1 MQNLN
6 QLLEVLNLDEMVT
19 FLAVV
24 EAKSFVGASQL
35 VSKNPTIVSR
45 RISQLEKRMGVSL
58 LTRTTRRV
66 SLTEVGR
73 NYYQRVRTLLDE
85 LANAGEEAMD
95 HAASP
100 QGLIRVSLPMAF
112 GHRCIAPLLPD
123 FLQQYPKIRVEAEY
137 TDQYVDVV
145 SGGFD
150 VAIRLGASLADSSLT
165 ARKIASYNT
174 GLYASPQY
182 LAQHDVIKTPEDLAD
197 HNCLGFS
204 SISTWPNWVLKNG
217 ATELTVRP
225 IGSLVSGSS
234 EALLPA
240 ALNGVGIIMV
250 ADWLVGAAIQEGR
263 LVRVLEGWFGT
274 IDGGVYAVMPP
285 GRLIPVKTRV
295 FVDEVALALNG
306 GEQWREVNPAGKAH
320 TAR

>member
-1 MQNLN
+1 MQNLK
-6 QLLEVLNLDEMVT
+6 QLLEVLNLEEMVT

-24 EAKSFVGASQL
+24 EAKSFVGASLL

-66 SLTEVGR
+66 NLTEVGR
-73 NYYQRVRTLLDE
+73 NYYQRIRTLLDE

-95 HAASP
+95 YAASP

-112 GHRCIAPLLPD
+112 GHRCIAPLLPG
-123 FLQQYPKIRVEAEY
+123 FLQQYPKIRIEAEY
-137 TDQYVDVV
+137 TDHYVDVV

-150 VAIRLGASLADSSLT
+150 VAIRLSASLADSSLT

-174 GLYASPQY
+174 ALYASPQY
-182 LAQHDVIKTPEDLAD
+182 LAQHDAINTPEDLAD

-240 ALNGVGIIMV
+240 ALNGMGIIMV
-250 ADWLVGAAIQEGR
+250 ADWLVGSAVQEGS

-285 GRLIPVKTRV
+285 GRLFPIKTRV
-295 FVDEVALALNG
+295 FVDELARALNG
-306 GEQWREVNPAGKAH
+306 GDGYVYPAREY
-320 TAR
+320 R